1 MASSSRSP
9 QAPPW
14 VELPEGITEKIL
26 QKLGAFE
33 ILCTA
38 QRVCTTWR
46 RLCKDPSMWRVIDM
60 RFSGIAALWELE
72 NYPDKICIRAV
83 DLSQGNADHINIEY
97 FGSDSLLNYIALRS
111 SQLKRLQLAFCYN
124 VSAEGVSEAVKKFP
138 LLEEL
143 HLSFISITQE
153 AIESIGRS
161 CPRLKSF
168 ELNHRVCSFQRME
181 YDEEAV
187 AIAGNMRELQH
198 LQLIGNKMTDD
209 GLLTILNGCTHLE
222 SLDMRQ
228 CFNLR
233 FGGNLRT
240 KCSQQIK
247 KLRWPTDSTEDYR
260 YCHEIYDSELNF
272 PYDIYDTDSSYDSD
286 YAEYGWLMQ

>member
-124 VSAEGVSEAVKKFP
+124 VSAEG
-138 LLEEL
+138 
-143 HLSFISITQE
+143 
-153 AIESIGRS
+153 
-161 CPRLKSF
+161 
-168 ELNHRVCSFQRME
+168 
-181 YDEEAV
+181 
-187 AIAGNMRELQH
+187 
-198 LQLIGNKMTDD
+198 MTDD
-209 GLLTILNGCTHLE
+209 GLLTILNGCSRLE

-233 FGGNLRT
+233 FGDIAM
-240 KCSQQIK
+240 K
-247 KLRWPTDSTEDYR
+247 
-260 YCHEIYDSELNF
+260 IYDSELNF

>member
-1 MASSSRSP
+1 M
-9 QAPPW
+9 
-14 VELPEGITEKIL
+14 LD
-26 QKLGAFE
+26 F
-33 ILCTA
+33 C
-38 QRVCTTWR
+38 
-46 RLCKDPSMWRVIDM
+46 RLCVSEFV
-60 RFSGIAALWELE
+60 A
-72 NYPDKICIRAV
+72 
-83 DLSQGNADHINIEY
+83 H
-97 FGSDSLLNYIALRS
+97 LLILLLFNYICFNRS
-111 SQLKRLQLAFCYN
+111 GQLKCLQLAFCYN
-124 VSAEGVSEAVKKFP
+124 VSAQGLSEAVKKFP

-153 AIESIGRS
+153 AIESIGCS

-187 AIAGNMRELQH
+187 AIAESMPELQH

-209 GLLTILNGCTHLE
+209 GLLTILNGCSHLE

-228 CFNLR
+228 CFNVR

-260 YCHEIYDSELNF
+260 FHGEIYDSELDC

-286 YAEYGWLMQ
+286 YVEYVGFMQY